1 MENTTGK
8 KDLIINIAFGYF
20 LNIGYEATTVRM
32 ICKEANIEPPTLYY
46 YFGSKKGLF
55 FAAVDKMLN
64 DYQEVGDKKIEESNM
79 HPQDILEAIYEKS
92 VNYAMTHKK
101 ETKFYLRYT
110 LFTPLEL
117 KNEIDSYMKPTYER
131 KKTLF
136 KEHLTRLCEL
146 QEYKFDVDAAYY
158 KFERFVDDST
168 FNVIF
173 SNWEPSKPEI
183 TEIFNIFCKLQFQ
196 GIPLADSSKN

>member
-8 KDLIINIAFGYF
+8 KDLIINIALEFF

-55 FAAVDKMLN
+55 FAVVDKMLN

-101 ETKFYLRYT
+101 ETKFYIRYT

-136 KEHLTRLCEL
+136 KEHLTRLSEL
-146 QEYKFDVDAAYY
+146 QEYKFNIETAFVM
-158 KFERFVDDST
+158 FERLVDDST
-168 FNVIF
+168 FNVVF
-173 SNWEPSKPEI
+173 SNWNPSKKEI
-183 TEIFNIFCKLQFQ
+183 SEIFGIFCKLHYK
-196 GIPLADSSKN
+196 GILLADKD

>member
-8 KDLIINIAFGYF
+8 KDMIINIAFGYF

-55 FAAVDKMLN
+55 FAVVDKMLN

-117 KNEIDSYMKPTYER
+117 KKDIEDYMKPTYER
-131 KKTLF
+131 KRELF
-136 KEHLTRLCEL
+136 KKYLTQLCEM
-146 QEYKFDVDAAYY
+146 QDYKFDIKTAVIM
-158 KFERFVDDST
+158 FERLVDDST
-168 FNVIF
+168 FNIVFSSWNPNKKEISEIF
-173 SNWEPSKPEI
+173 S
-183 TEIFNIFCKLQFQ
+183 IFCGLHYK
-196 GIPLADSSKN
+196 GIPLVNKN

>member
-8 KDLIINIAFGYF
+8 KDMIINIAFGYF

-55 FAAVDKMLN
+55 FAVVDKMLN

-92 VNYAMTHKK
+92 VN
-101 ETKFYLRYT
+101 
-110 LFTPLEL
+110 
-117 KNEIDSYMKPTYER
+117 
-131 KKTLF
+131 
-136 KEHLTRLCEL
+136 
-146 QEYKFDVDAAYY
+146 
-158 KFERFVDDST
+158 
-168 FNVIF
+168 
-173 SNWEPSKPEI
+173 
-183 TEIFNIFCKLQFQ
+183 
-196 GIPLADSSKN
+196 

>member
-1 MENTTGK
+1 MRMV
-8 KDLIINIAFGYF
+8 NI
-20 LNIGYEATTVRM
+20 
-32 ICKEANIEPPTLYY
+32 
-46 YFGSKKGLF
+46 
-55 FAAVDKMLN
+55 
-64 DYQEVGDKKIEESNM
+64 SN
-79 HPQDILEAIYEKS
+79 EKS
-92 VNYAMTHKK
+92 MQSYTARCSRYKNKYTNLVCGKTAVGRNYNLPRDTMTHKK

>member
-92 VNYAMTHKK
+92 VNYARTHKK

-110 LFTPLEL
+110 LFTPLEI
-117 KNEIDSYMKPTYER
+117 KNEIDTYMKPTYER

-136 KEHLTRLCEL
+136 KEHLTRLSEM
-146 QEYKFDVDAAYY
+146 QEYKFNIETAFVM
-158 KFERFVDDST
+158 FERLVDDST
-168 FNVIF
+168 FNVVF
-173 SNWEPSKPEI
+173 SNWNPSKKEI
-183 TEIFNIFCKLQFQ
+183 SEIFGIFCKLHYK
-196 GIPLADSSKN
+196 GISLADKD

>member
-55 FAAVDKMLN
+55 FAVVDKMLN

-117 KNEIDSYMKPTYER
+117 KKDIEDYMKPTYER
-131 KKTLF
+131 KRELF
-136 KEHLTRLCEL
+136 KKYLTQLCEM
-146 QEYKFDVDAAYY
+146 QDYKFDIKTAVIM
-158 KFERFVDDST
+158 FERLVDDST
-168 FNVIF
+168 FNIVFSSWNPNKKEISEIF
-173 SNWEPSKPEI
+173 S
-183 TEIFNIFCKLQFQ
+183 IFCGLHYK
-196 GIPLADSSKN
+196 GIPLVNKN

>member
-8 KDLIINIAFGYF
+8 KDMIINIAFGYF

-55 FAAVDKMLN
+55 FAVVDKMLN

-117 KNEIDSYMKPTYER
+117 KKDIEDFTFVLKNNLKPQDFSWKESLTP
-131 KKTLF
+131 LF
-136 KEHLTRLCEL
+136 K
-146 QEYKFDVDAAYY
+146 YY
-158 KFERFVDDST
+158 RTLYVYTMHKKHYD
-168 FNVIF
+168 F
-173 SNWEPSKPEI
+173 SVKISDTYSWRKTGTKP
-183 TEIFNIFCKLQFQ
+183 
-196 GIPLADSSKN
+196 DYY